1 MSAITE
7 NFPLRMPMTIGLIAL
22 TILVGGF
29 GSWAALTNIAGAI
42 IASGAVEVDSNRQV
56 VQHPDG
62 GVVEEIRVDDGDS
75 VAQGDVLVR
84 LDPTLLMSELLIV
97 EGQLYDLMARRARLE
112 AERDEVNT
120 ITFDPLLLD
129 LAQQDPGVA
138 EMVRGQENLFAA
150 RVETIARQSEQLV
163 KRRDQISDQVVGI
176 EAQQA
181 AVAQMLDLIEE
192 ELEDQQSLLDRGLA
206 QASRVLSLQREQA
219 RLAGNVGELTAQKAQ
234 AEGRMTEIDIQIL
247 GLLNERREEAITT
260 LRDLQFRERELAEQ
274 ARAIRARLSRMEITA
289 PVAGIVHGLTVF
301 NERSVIRSAEPV
313 LFLVPQDRPL
323 VISAQVEPIHRDELT
338 MNQAVTL
345 RFSSLDQQT
354 TPELN
359 GRVVQISADAFE
371 DERTSAR
378 YYKVEIVLDDGEVDR
393 LPEGTVLT
401 PGMPVEAFIRTTD
414 RTPLA
419 YLIKPVAD
427 YFVKALRES

>member
-234 AEGRMTEIDIQIL
+234 AEGKRVAFHRVVPCCVRFVGQRSPPIGGFNAQP
-247 GLLNERREEAITT
+247 
-260 LRDLQFRERELAEQ
+260 
-274 ARAIRARLSRMEITA
+274 RARHTGSGC
-289 PVAGIVHGLTVF
+289 V
-301 NERSVIRSAEPV
+301 
-313 LFLVPQDRPL
+313 
-323 VISAQVEPIHRDELT
+323 
-338 MNQAVTL
+338 
-345 RFSSLDQQT
+345 
-354 TPELN
+354 
-359 GRVVQISADAFE
+359 
-371 DERTSAR
+371 
-378 YYKVEIVLDDGEVDR
+378 
-393 LPEGTVLT
+393 
-401 PGMPVEAFIRTTD
+401 
-414 RTPLA
+414 
-419 YLIKPVAD
+419 
-427 YFVKALRES
+427 